1 MIRFINLW
9 WLKHW
14 KKIVF
19 LCHNKLNN
27 FCTCVGKPATPPK
40 KLMIN
45 GKPVGRAQS
54 MKSPR
59 SPSPQSPDNN
69 NSAAVKFGT
78 VRNLSSVLNS
88 SLAASTGSLITQ
100 QQRPRPALNARPSA
114 PPPSVPSAQ
123 PPPPPPPSKTSVVK
137 PPNHAPPP
145 PPNAPL
151 PQPPN
156 HAPPPP
162 PPQRTQAPQVPS
174 RAPPAVRI

>member
-1 MIRFINLW
+1 MCT
-9 WLKHW
+9 
-14 KKIVF
+14 F
-19 LCHNKLNN
+19 L
-27 FCTCVGKPATPPK
+27 GKPAAPPK

-69 NSAAVKFGT
+69 NMAAAKFGT
-78 VRNLSSVLNS
+78 VRNMTSVLNS
-88 SLAASTGSLITQ
+88 SFTASTGNLQI
-100 QQRPRPALNARPSA
+100 RARPALNARPSA
-114 PPPSVPSAQ
+114 PPPSVPSPQ
-123 PPPPPPPSKTSVVK
+123 PAPPPPSKMSVVK

-151 PQPPN
+151 PQPPS

-174 RAPPAVRI
+174 RAPPAVREFVLFCFHQQAIVIIHIYIKPTLHYYHH